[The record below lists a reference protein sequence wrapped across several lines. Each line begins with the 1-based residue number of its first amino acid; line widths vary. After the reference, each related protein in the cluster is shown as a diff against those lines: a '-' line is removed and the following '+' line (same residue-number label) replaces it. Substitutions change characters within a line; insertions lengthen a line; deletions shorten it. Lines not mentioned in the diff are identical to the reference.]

1 MKVHFNRVTL
11 MREVQRVTYFLGIK
25 TARFSIHFFFSQLI
39 RMHGFWQIPAQRAA
53 TSNGNTNHDRAR
65 LHISD
70 RRQKCEYRIFLGAPS
85 EKPPCIIPQQPRNFA
100 KKMEVSYPSVFFDKQ
115 GIWWRKQA
123 DNHPVSYTDG
133 IDGHDFHFI
142 NGSMCFEKEN
152 ERLSAPSLAKHLL
165 YVTKKGKDLK
175 AKQNQQHRKKQF
187 TDLPLEIQDII
198 FELATSL
205 LFISSTG
212 RFPAINLW
220 SLGYYPYWEN
230 ELAFLEE
237 SELSDPCRIICNK
250 ISKACPLT
258 YVNRRA
264 NLSVLRRL
272 YILFEARNQQCREDG
287 GGAFNWMLE
296 QLDVTARFNADL
308 AIESSL
314 RTVLRE
320 FELSTRCGI
329 VLFPLTWAFDHAVT
343 TVKDVAD
350 KGFRMP
356 FTLCSKVNRIHVEWD
371 LENNES
377 LGMPT
382 GLLVK
387 ILEKLDK
394 VEDITI
400 SLRPCVSPRD
410 HERDKRVIQ
419 VSLAQRIRGIR
430 LKDGTYIKVV

>member
-1 MKVHFNRVTL
+1 
-11 MREVQRVTYFLGIK
+11 
-25 TARFSIHFFFSQLI
+25 
-39 RMHGFWQIPAQRAA
+39 
-53 TSNGNTNHDRAR
+53 
-65 LHISD
+65 
-70 RRQKCEYRIFLGAPS
+70 
-85 EKPPCIIPQQPRNFA
+85 
-100 KKMEVSYPSVFFDKQ
+100 MEVSYPSVFFDKQ

-165 YVTKKGKDLK
+165 YVTKKRKDLK

-212 RFPAINLW
+212 CFPATYLW
-220 SLGYYPYWEN
+220 HVGYYPRWGN
-230 ELAFLEE
+230 ELSFLEE
-237 SELSDPCRIICNK
+237 SEVSDPRRIICDK

-264 NLSVLRRL
+264 NLSVFRRL
-272 YILFEARNQQCREDG
+272 YRLFEARSQQCREEE
-287 GGAFNWMLE
+287 GGAFHWMLE

-314 RTVLRE
+314 RTVLPE
-320 FELSTRCGI
+320 FGRPARCGI
-329 VLFPLTWAFDHAVT
+329 ALFPFTWAFDHAVT
-343 TVKDVAD
+343 AVKYVAG
-350 KGFRMP
+350 KGFCMSP
-356 FTLCSKVNRIHVEWD
+356 DLCSKVNRIHLEWD
-371 LENNES
+371 LENDES

-382 GLLVK
+382 GLLVE
-387 ILEKLDK
+387 ILEELDR
-394 VEDITI
+394 VENITI

-410 HERDKRVIQ
+410 YESDKRVIQ
-419 VSLAQRIRGIR
+419 ELLARHIRAIP
-430 LKDGTYIKVV
+430 LKDGTYIKVG